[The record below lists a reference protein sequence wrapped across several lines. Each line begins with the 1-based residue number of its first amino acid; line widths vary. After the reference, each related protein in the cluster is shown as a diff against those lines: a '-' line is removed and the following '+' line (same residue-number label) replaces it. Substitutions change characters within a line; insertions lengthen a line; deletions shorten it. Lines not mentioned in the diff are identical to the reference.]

1 MRPSRRERRD
11 RRAKQPKEE
20 ERPVSGWQRPPDST
34 DKQQVIAAQKKLNMG
49 FDCRAGYG
57 RRRDQTDLRAIEA
70 REQARYEALARRKER
85 EARPKKPI
93 QKRLRPLLRGC
104 KPERVMIGKRPV
116 NFPPKSKTV
125 FPPLRSNWEDY
136 GPAKMPTRYNEHVG
150 ESEVRIAPMSL
161 MARQIMR
168 EELLRKRSTS
178 PAKSSSSKG
187 SPGKPRNRRSA
198 SPAKSSSSK
207 GSPGKPKVGT
217 GSIYD
222 VLDRREPEGEVME
235 ATLPD
240 GRRVRVRVPPGAL
253 VVDARQSGVEVVDAP
268 RTPSPRT
275 PSPRR
280 VRPVADDDL
289 RVPGASPPPQPLLG
303 RVVDGGPPMPLV
315 AADDMRVPGASPPP
329 QPLIADDDLRAP
341 GDTPKPQPLLTWDAT
356 DGPPLPS
363 VADDD
368 LRVPG
373 DTPKPRPLIA
383 DDDLR
388 IPGASGPPRPLMAD
402 DGRRPRGDS
411 MQDRPLTFNSSDDD
425 RRMRGD
431 SPPPQPLMAHQG
443 PRRPQ
448 TPGAPLAQRAAS
460 PSPEDFVT
468 IWDAAAPATPRQ
480 AAFDDERPRRRRAPD
495 PPPEPP
501 LVWKNDRPKRSKT
514 ARRRARRLEGLP
526 DVIRRQANKF

>member
-1 MRPSRRERRD
+1 
-11 RRAKQPKEE
+11 
-20 ERPVSGWQRPPDST
+20 
-34 DKQQVIAAQKKLNMG
+34 
-49 FDCRAGYG
+49 
-57 RRRDQTDLRAIEA
+57 
-70 REQARYEALARRKER
+70 
-85 EARPKKPI
+85 
-93 QKRLRPLLRGC
+93 
-104 KPERVMIGKRPV
+104 
-116 NFPPKSKTV
+116 
-125 FPPLRSNWEDY
+125 
-136 GPAKMPTRYNEHVG
+136 
-150 ESEVRIAPMSL
+150 
-161 MARQIMR
+161 
-168 EELLRKRSTS
+168 
-178 PAKSSSSKG
+178 
-187 SPGKPRNRRSA
+187 
-198 SPAKSSSSK
+198 
-207 GSPGKPKVGT
+207 
-217 GSIYD
+217 
-222 VLDRREPEGEVME
+222 ME

-240 GRRVRVRVPPGAL
+240 GRKVRVRVPPGAL

-280 VRPVADDDL
+280 ARPVADDDL

-303 RVVDGGPPMPLV
+303 RVVDGGPPMPL
-315 AADDMRVPGASPPP
+315 
-329 QPLIADDDLRAP
+329 IADDDLRVP
-341 GDTPKPQPLLTWDAT
+341 GPLIA
-356 DGPPLPS
+356 
-363 VADDD
+363 ADD

-411 MQDRPLTFNSSDDD
+411 MQDRPLTFESSDDD

-448 TPGAPLAQRAAS
+448 TPGAPLARRAAS

-468 IWDAAAPATPRQ
+468 IWDAAQPATPRQ
-480 AAFDDERPRRRRAPD
+480 AAFDDDRPRRRRAPD

-501 LVWKNDRPKRSKT
+501 LGWKNDRPKRSKT
-514 ARRRARRLEGLP
+514 ARRRVRRLEGLP

>member
-85 EARPKKPI
+85 EAQPKKPR

-168 EELLRKRSTS
+168 EELLRNRRLAS

-187 SPGKPRNRRSA
+187 SPGKPRKSA

-207 GSPGKPKVGT
+207 GSPGKPTGGT

-222 VLDRREPEGEVME
+222 VLDRRDPEGEVME

-253 VVDARQSGVEVVDAP
+253 VVDARHSGVEVVDAP
-268 RTPSPRT
+268 RTPSPRK
-275 PSPRR
+275 P
-280 VRPVADDDL
+280 DDDL

-303 RVVDGGPPMPLV
+303 RAVDGGP
-315 AADDMRVPGASPPP
+315 S
-329 QPLIADDDLRAP
+329 I
-341 GDTPKPQPLLTWDAT
+341 
-356 DGPPLPS
+356 PS
-363 VADDD
+363 ITDDD

-373 DTPKPRPLIA
+373 PLIAADDLRVPGASPKPRPLIA

-468 IWDAAAPATPRQ
+468 IWDAAQPATPRQ
-480 AAFDDERPRRRRAPD
+480 AAFDDDRPRRRRAPD

-514 ARRRARRLEGLP
+514 ARRRARRLERLP
-526 DVIRRQANKF
+526 DIIRSQANKF

>member
-20 ERPVSGWQRPPDST
+20 ERPVSGWVRPPDST
-34 DKQQVIAAQKKLNMG
+34 DKERQIAAQKKLNMG

-85 EARPKKPI
+85 ETQPKKPI

-104 KPERVMIGKRPV
+104 KPERVRIGKRPV

-168 EELLRKRSTS
+168 EELLR
-178 PAKSSSSKG
+178 
-187 SPGKPRNRRSA
+187 NRREA

-207 GSPGKPKVGT
+207 SKSPQPSPGKPKVGT

-222 VLDRREPEGEVME
+222 VLDRRDPEGEVME

-240 GRRVRVRVPPGAL
+240 GRKVRVRVPPGAL

-268 RTPSPRT
+268 RTPSPRK
-275 PSPRR
+275 P
-280 VRPVADDDL
+280 DDDL

-303 RVVDGGPPMPLV
+303 RVVDGGPPMPVV
-315 AADDMRVPGASPPP
+315 AADDLRVPGASTPPR
-329 QPLIADDDLRAP
+329 PLIADDDLRVP

-373 DTPKPRPLIA
+373 ASPKPRPLIA

-411 MQDRPLTFNSSDDD
+411 MQDRPLTFESSDDD
-425 RRMRGD
+425 RRVRGD
-431 SPPPQPLMAHQG
+431 SPPPQPLMAADR

-448 TPGAPLAQRAAS
+448 TPGAPLMAAGSPGRRPAS

-468 IWDAAAPATPRQ
+468 IWDAAQPATPRQ

-514 ARRRARRLEGLP
+514 ARRRARRLERLP
-526 DVIRRQANKF
+526 DIIRSQANKF

>member
-1 MRPSRRERRD
+1 
-11 RRAKQPKEE
+11 
-20 ERPVSGWQRPPDST
+20 
-34 DKQQVIAAQKKLNMG
+34 
-49 FDCRAGYG
+49 
-57 RRRDQTDLRAIEA
+57 
-70 REQARYEALARRKER
+70 
-85 EARPKKPI
+85 
-93 QKRLRPLLRGC
+93 
-104 KPERVMIGKRPV
+104 
-116 NFPPKSKTV
+116 
-125 FPPLRSNWEDY
+125 
-136 GPAKMPTRYNEHVG
+136 
-150 ESEVRIAPMSL
+150 
-161 MARQIMR
+161 
-168 EELLRKRSTS
+168 
-178 PAKSSSSKG
+178 
-187 SPGKPRNRRSA
+187 
-198 SPAKSSSSK
+198 
-207 GSPGKPKVGT
+207 
-217 GSIYD
+217 
-222 VLDRREPEGEVME
+222 ME
-235 ATLPD
+235 AVLPD

-329 QPLIADDDLRAP
+329 QPLIADDDLR
-341 GDTPKPQPLLTWDAT
+341 
-356 DGPPLPS
+356 
-363 VADDD
+363 
-368 LRVPG
+368 VPG
-373 DTPKPRPLIA
+373 ASPKPRPLIA

-468 IWDAAAPATPRQ
+468 IWDAAQPATPRQ
-480 AAFDDERPRRRRAPD
+480 AAFDDDRPRRRRAPD

>member
-1 MRPSRRERRD
+1 
-11 RRAKQPKEE
+11 
-20 ERPVSGWQRPPDST
+20 
-34 DKQQVIAAQKKLNMG
+34 
-49 FDCRAGYG
+49 
-57 RRRDQTDLRAIEA
+57 
-70 REQARYEALARRKER
+70 
-85 EARPKKPI
+85 
-93 QKRLRPLLRGC
+93 
-104 KPERVMIGKRPV
+104 
-116 NFPPKSKTV
+116 
-125 FPPLRSNWEDY
+125 
-136 GPAKMPTRYNEHVG
+136 
-150 ESEVRIAPMSL
+150 MSL

-168 EELLRKRSTS
+168 EELLR
-178 PAKSSSSKG
+178 
-187 SPGKPRNRRSA
+187 NRREA

-207 GSPGKPKVGT
+207 SKSPQHSPGKPKVGT

-222 VLDRREPEGEVME
+222 VLDRREAEGEVME

-240 GRRVRVRVPPGAL
+240 GRKVRVRVPPGAL
-253 VVDARQSGVEVVDAP
+253 VVDARHSGVEVVDAP
-268 RTPSPRT
+268 RTPSPRKQDDDLRV
-275 PSPRR
+275 PGASPKPQPLLAR
-280 VRPVADDDL
+280 DEDDL

-303 RVVDGGPPMPLV
+303 RVVDGGPPMPLIS
-315 AADDMRVPGASPPP
+315 DDDVRVPG
-329 QPLIADDDLRAP
+329 PLI
-341 GDTPKPQPLLTWDAT
+341 
-356 DGPPLPS
+356 
-363 VADDD
+363 ADDD

-411 MQDRPLTFNSSDDD
+411 MQDRPLTFESSDDD
-425 RRMRGD
+425 RRVRGD
-431 SPPPQPLMAHQG
+431 SPPPQPLMAADR

-448 TPGAPLAQRAAS
+448 TPGAPLMAAGSPGRRPAS

-514 ARRRARRLEGLP
+514 ARRRARRLERLP
-526 DVIRRQANKF
+526 DIIRSQANKF

>member
-20 ERPVSGWQRPPDST
+20 ERPVSGWVRPPDST
-34 DKQQVIAAQKKLNMG
+34 DKERQIAAQKKLNMG

-85 EARPKKPI
+85 EAQPKKPI

-104 KPERVMIGKRPV
+104 KPERVRIGKRPV

-168 EELLRKRSTS
+168 EELLR
-178 PAKSSSSKG
+178 
-187 SPGKPRNRRSA
+187 NRREA

-207 GSPGKPKVGT
+207 SKSPQPSPGKPKVGT

-222 VLDRREPEGEVME
+222 VLDRRDPEGEVME

-240 GRRVRVRVPPGAL
+240 GRKVRVRVPPGAL

-268 RTPSPRT
+268 RTPSPR
-275 PSPRR
+275 P
-280 VRPVADDDL
+280 VRPVADDDLRVPGASPKPQPLLARDDDDL

-303 RVVDGGPPMPLV
+303 RVVDGGPPMPLIS
-315 AADDMRVPGASPPP
+315 DDDVRVPG
-329 QPLIADDDLRAP
+329 PLIAA
-341 GDTPKPQPLLTWDAT
+341 
-356 DGPPLPS
+356 
-363 VADDD
+363 DD

-411 MQDRPLTFNSSDDD
+411 MQDRPLTFESSDDD
-425 RRMRGD
+425 RRVRGD
-431 SPPPQPLMAHQG
+431 SPPPQPLMAADR

-448 TPGAPLAQRAAS
+448 TPGAPLMAAGSPGRRPAS

-468 IWDAAAPATPRQ
+468 IWDAAQPATPRQ

-514 ARRRARRLEGLP
+514 ARRRARRLERLP
-526 DVIRRQANKF
+526 DIIRSQANKF

>member
-20 ERPVSGWQRPPDST
+20 ERPVSGWVRPPDST
-34 DKQQVIAAQKKLNMG
+34 DKERQIAAQKRLNMG

-85 EARPKKPI
+85 EAQPKKPT

-161 MARQIMR
+161 MARQILR
-168 EELLRKRSTS
+168 EELLRNRRLAS

-187 SPGKPRNRRSA
+187 SPGKPTRNRRSA

-207 GSPGKPKVGT
+207 GSPGKPTGGT

-222 VLDRREPEGEVME
+222 VLDRRDEPEGEVME

-253 VVDARQSGVEVVDAP
+253 VVDARHPGVEVVDAP

-275 PSPRR
+275 PSPRT
-280 VRPVADDDL
+280 PVADDDL

-303 RVVDGGPPMPLV
+303 RVVDGGP
-315 AADDMRVPGASPPP
+315 S
-329 QPLIADDDLRAP
+329 I
-341 GDTPKPQPLLTWDAT
+341 
-356 DGPPLPS
+356 PS
-363 VADDD
+363 IADDD

-411 MQDRPLTFNSSDDD
+411 MQDRPLTFESSDDD

-448 TPGAPLAQRAAS
+448 TPGAPLARRAAS

-468 IWDAAAPATPRQ
+468 IWDAAQPATPRQ
-480 AAFDDERPRRRRAPD
+480 AAFDDDRPRRRRAPD

-526 DVIRRQANKF
+526 DIIRRQANKF

>member
-1 MRPSRRERRD
+1 
-11 RRAKQPKEE
+11 
-20 ERPVSGWQRPPDST
+20 
-34 DKQQVIAAQKKLNMG
+34 
-49 FDCRAGYG
+49 
-57 RRRDQTDLRAIEA
+57 
-70 REQARYEALARRKER
+70 
-85 EARPKKPI
+85 
-93 QKRLRPLLRGC
+93 
-104 KPERVMIGKRPV
+104 
-116 NFPPKSKTV
+116 
-125 FPPLRSNWEDY
+125 
-136 GPAKMPTRYNEHVG
+136 
-150 ESEVRIAPMSL
+150 
-161 MARQIMR
+161 
-168 EELLRKRSTS
+168 
-178 PAKSSSSKG
+178 
-187 SPGKPRNRRSA
+187 
-198 SPAKSSSSK
+198 
-207 GSPGKPKVGT
+207 
-217 GSIYD
+217 
-222 VLDRREPEGEVME
+222 ME

-253 VVDARQSGVEVVDAP
+253 VVDARHDQSLVEVAPEAP
-268 RTPSPRT
+268 RTPSPR
-275 PSPRR
+275 P
-280 VRPVADDDL
+280 VRPVADEELRVPGASPKPQPLLARDDDDL

-315 AADDMRVPGASPPP
+315 LDQRLDAADGAPSM
-329 QPLIADDDLRAP
+329 
-341 GDTPKPQPLLTWDAT
+341 
-356 DGPPLPS
+356 PS

-468 IWDAAAPATPRQ
+468 IWDAAQPATPRQ
-480 AAFDDERPRRRRAPD
+480 AAFDDDRPRRRRAPD

-526 DVIRRQANKF
+526 DIIRRQANKF

>member
-1 MRPSRRERRD
+1 
-11 RRAKQPKEE
+11 
-20 ERPVSGWQRPPDST
+20 
-34 DKQQVIAAQKKLNMG
+34 
-49 FDCRAGYG
+49 
-57 RRRDQTDLRAIEA
+57 
-70 REQARYEALARRKER
+70 
-85 EARPKKPI
+85 
-93 QKRLRPLLRGC
+93 
-104 KPERVMIGKRPV
+104 
-116 NFPPKSKTV
+116 
-125 FPPLRSNWEDY
+125 
-136 GPAKMPTRYNEHVG
+136 
-150 ESEVRIAPMSL
+150 
-161 MARQIMR
+161 
-168 EELLRKRSTS
+168 
-178 PAKSSSSKG
+178 
-187 SPGKPRNRRSA
+187 
-198 SPAKSSSSK
+198 
-207 GSPGKPKVGT
+207 
-217 GSIYD
+217 
-222 VLDRREPEGEVME
+222 
-235 ATLPD
+235 
-240 GRRVRVRVPPGAL
+240 
-253 VVDARQSGVEVVDAP
+253 
-268 RTPSPRT
+268 
-275 PSPRR
+275 
-280 VRPVADDDL
+280 
-289 RVPGASPPPQPLLG
+289 
-303 RVVDGGPPMPLV
+303 MPLV
-315 AADDMRVPGASPPP
+315 AADDMRV
-329 QPLIADDDLRAP
+329 P

-363 VADDD
+363 VAADD

-468 IWDAAAPATPRQ
+468 IWDAAQPATPRQ
-480 AAFDDERPRRRRAPD
+480 AAFDDERPRRRRALD

>member
-1 MRPSRRERRD
+1 
-11 RRAKQPKEE
+11 
-20 ERPVSGWQRPPDST
+20 
-34 DKQQVIAAQKKLNMG
+34 
-49 FDCRAGYG
+49 
-57 RRRDQTDLRAIEA
+57 
-70 REQARYEALARRKER
+70 
-85 EARPKKPI
+85 
-93 QKRLRPLLRGC
+93 
-104 KPERVMIGKRPV
+104 
-116 NFPPKSKTV
+116 
-125 FPPLRSNWEDY
+125 
-136 GPAKMPTRYNEHVG
+136 
-150 ESEVRIAPMSL
+150 
-161 MARQIMR
+161 
-168 EELLRKRSTS
+168 
-178 PAKSSSSKG
+178 
-187 SPGKPRNRRSA
+187 
-198 SPAKSSSSK
+198 
-207 GSPGKPKVGT
+207 
-217 GSIYD
+217 
-222 VLDRREPEGEVME
+222 ME

-253 VVDARQSGVEVVDAP
+253 VVDARHPGVEVVDAP

-303 RVVDGGPPMPLV
+303 RVFDGGPPMPL
-315 AADDMRVPGASPPP
+315 
-329 QPLIADDDLRAP
+329 
-341 GDTPKPQPLLTWDAT
+341 
-356 DGPPLPS
+356 

-468 IWDAAAPATPRQ
+468 IWDAAQPATPRQ
-480 AAFDDERPRRRRAPD
+480 AAFDDDRPRRRRAPD

>member
-20 ERPVSGWQRPPDST
+20 ERPVSGWVRPPDST

-85 EARPKKPI
+85 EAQPKKPR

-168 EELLRKRSTS
+168 EELMRKRSTS

-187 SPGKPRNRRSA
+187 SPGKP
-198 SPAKSSSSK
+198 K
-207 GSPGKPKVGT
+207 GGT

-275 PSPRR
+275 PSPRP
-280 VRPVADDDL
+280 VRPVADGDL

-303 RVVDGGPPMPLV
+303 RVVDGGPPMPL
-315 AADDMRVPGASPPP
+315 
-329 QPLIADDDLRAP
+329 
-341 GDTPKPQPLLTWDAT
+341 
-356 DGPPLPS
+356 

-425 RRMRGD
+425 LRVRGD
-431 SPPPQPLMAHQG
+431 SPPPQPLMVHQG

-468 IWDAAAPATPRQ
+468 IWDAAQPATPRQ